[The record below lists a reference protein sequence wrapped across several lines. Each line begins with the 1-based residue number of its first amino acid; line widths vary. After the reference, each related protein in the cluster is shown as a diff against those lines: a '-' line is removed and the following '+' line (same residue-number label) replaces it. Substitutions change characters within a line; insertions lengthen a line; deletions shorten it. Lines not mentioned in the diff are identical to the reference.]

1 MFRYKFSV
9 GERVR
14 IISENPWDG
23 KRFPSYIAGKKGV
36 VEIVRGRI
44 SDPMDHPQ
52 RPPLYLVRFG
62 IDNKETEQNK
72 KHNILAEVFEDWIL
86 KED

>member
-1 MFRYKFSV
+1 
-9 GERVR
+9 
-14 IISENPWDG
+14 
-23 KRFPSYIAGKKGV
+23 
-36 VEIVRGRI
+36 
-44 SDPMDHPQ
+44 MDHPE

-62 IDNKETEQNK
+62 IDNKETGQNK